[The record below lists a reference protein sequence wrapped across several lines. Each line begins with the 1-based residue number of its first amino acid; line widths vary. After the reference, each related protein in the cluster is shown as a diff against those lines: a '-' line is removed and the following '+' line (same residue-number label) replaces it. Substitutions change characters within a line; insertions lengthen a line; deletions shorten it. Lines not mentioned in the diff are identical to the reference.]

1 MTTITVTAGDSA
13 HAMEKVLDQLGPDA
27 YILESRKDG
36 NRFQIRA
43 TDDPKNVIPKAP
55 ATPRAPVSASK
66 GKTIQGLFED
76 TPLGGKTTSGPRPSD
91 LAPIVH
97 EIRQLKQALAGMT
110 LTTASGL
117 NPEIGFSPA
126 LKLIQT
132 GYSEELVHTL
142 YKPFSS
148 LAPEHGR
155 SAFLQALAERLIED
169 EMNWLKTS
177 RIICVLGPSGA
188 GKTTLACKIAT
199 SIENDTSAKPFDLA
213 CLSGKPSIIQEPIHN
228 CGRLLNKTP
237 IHFGTEAFAEQLGE
251 TSRRMVI
258 DVAVP
263 SVDGMDGLE
272 AAMKRFGPE
281 KLTFILAIP
290 GGASRQLIRIQ
301 LEEYAPLKPYIA
313 LTKLDE
319 CEVTPTEISGLAEA
333 SAKIGLMTGSKS
345 LRDGIAIA
353 QSDVLKQYLDINF

>member
-1 MTTITVTAGDSA
+1 MT
-13 HAMEKVLDQLGPDA
+13 P
-27 YILESRKDG
+27 
-36 NRFQIRA
+36 
-43 TDDPKNVIPKAP
+43 
-55 ATPRAPVSASK
+55 
-66 GKTIQGLFED
+66 
-76 TPLGGKTTSGPRPSD
+76 
-91 LAPIVH
+91 
-97 EIRQLKQALAGMT
+97 
-110 LTTASGL
+110 
-117 NPEIGFSPA
+117 
-126 LKLIQT
+126 
-132 GYSEELVHTL
+132 
-142 YKPFSS
+142 
-148 LAPEHGR
+148 
-155 SAFLQALAERLIED
+155 
-169 EMNWLKTS
+169 
-177 RIICVLGPSGA
+177 
-188 GKTTLACKIAT
+188 
-199 SIENDTSAKPFDLA
+199 AKPFDLA

-290 GGASRQLIRIQ
+290 GASRQLIRIQ

-333 SAKIGLMTGSKS
+333 SAKIGLMTGSKPPRWNCDCS
-345 LRDGIAIA
+345 IRCFEAI
-353 QSDVLKQYLDINF
+353 SRH